1 MSRYSI
7 SEAEEFGAQLARRR
21 AELMAEIEA
30 KLALA
35 RSERVAPDAVSVT
48 DGGDKAL
55 LEAASGLDLAIVSRG
70 VEELR
75 AVEAAQARLADG
87 TFGVCDDCGD
97 PIARDRLLVYPTAVR
112 CTACQNEFERRSGG
126 VHASKL

>member
-1 MSRYSI
+1 MIELSPAERAEF
-7 SEAEEFGAQLARRR
+7 SELLARRNV
-21 AELMAEIEA
+21 ELVSDIES
-30 KLALA
+30 KLAQA
-35 RSERVAPDAVSVT
+35 RTERVAPDAISAT

-55 LEAASGLDLAIVSRG
+55 LEAASGLDLAIVSRD

-75 AVEAAQARLADG
+75 AIEAAQARLAQG
-87 TFGVCDDCGD
+87 TFGACADCGE
-97 PIARDRLLVYPTAVR
+97 PIARERLRAYPAAPR